1 MQELI
6 NQIVQKTGISAE
18 KAQEVL
24 HTVSGF
30 VQQKFPQFSGP
41 LNTILG
47 GGGGQQAG
55 GGNDAGS
62 SNPLGGL
69 GSKLGF

>member
-6 NQIVQKTGISAE
+6 NQIVQKTGIPAD

-24 HTVSGF
+24 KTVSTF
-30 VQQKFPQFSGP
+30 LAEKFPQFAGP
-41 LNTILG
+41 LQSALG
-47 GGGGQQAG
+47 GNENDGATTTSAG
-55 GGNDAGS
+55 NIMEGI
-62 SNPLGGL
+62 